1 MNRTLNS
8 PKSLSRRKAA
18 HIKSPKGNDYMKKI
32 LIIEDDSNISTLE
45 QDYLE
50 ANSFE
55 VKTAADGISG
65 LSLAQNDVF
74 DLVLLD
80 IMLPG
85 MDGLEVCRKLREK
98 KDIPIILVSAKRD
111 DLDKIKGLGF
121 GADDYIVKPFSP
133 GELVA
138 RVIAHINRYER
149 LTSKADDMC
158 GKAETIEISGLKLD
172 GKARRAF
179 VNNTE
184 LNLTNKEFD
193 LLYFLAASPDA
204 VYSKEKLFDE
214 IWHYDSI
221 GETST
226 ITVHVNRI
234 RDKIKEI
241 DPKLDFIHTV
251 WGKGYR
257 FNK

>member
-1 MNRTLNS
+1 MN
-8 PKSLSRRKAA
+8 KV
-18 HIKSPKGNDYMKKI
+18 
-32 LIIEDDSNISTLE
+32 LIVEDDVNISTFE
-45 QDYLE
+45 KDYLE
-50 ANSFE
+50 ANSFYVE
-55 VKTAADGISG
+55 TATDGETG
-65 LSLAQNDVF
+65 LQMAIEKDF

-80 IMLPG
+80 IMLPRL
-85 MDGLEVCRKLREK
+85 DGLEVCRKIRER
-98 KDIPIILVSAKRD
+98 KDIPILLVSAKKE

-133 GELVA
+133 SELVA
-138 RVIAHINRYER
+138 RVIAHISRYNR
-149 LTSKADDMC
+149 LTTKEVQNTVS
-158 GKAETIEISGLKLD
+158 EIIEIDKLKLD
-172 GKARRAF
+172 CNSRRASI
-179 VNNTE
+179 E
-184 LNLTNKEFD
+184 GKEILLTNKEFD
-193 LLYFLAASPDA
+193 LLYYLASNPDT

-234 RDKIKEI
+234 RDKIKEV
-241 DPKLDFIHTV
+241 DPDVDYIHTV